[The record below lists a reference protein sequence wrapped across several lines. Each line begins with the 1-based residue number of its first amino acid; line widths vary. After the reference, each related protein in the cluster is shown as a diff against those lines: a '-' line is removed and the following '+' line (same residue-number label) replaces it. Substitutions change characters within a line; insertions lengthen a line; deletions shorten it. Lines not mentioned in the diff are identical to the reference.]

1 MICSIWNNTSNRQLI
16 SNAYHE
22 VDLYTHTYIA
32 EMLKYCSKQLYILPL
47 LLSSLATC

>member
-1 MICSIWNNTSNRQLI
+1 MICNIWYNTSNRQLI
-16 SNAYHE
+16 SDAYHE